1 LLKMA
6 AVALVDVV
14 DVADEVVGVE
24 DVVDDAVV
32 VEDVEG
38 RIRAL

>member
-1 LLKMA
+1 MA

-32 VEDVEG
+32 VEDIEG

>member
-1 LLKMA
+1 M
-6 AVALVDVV
+6 DVV

-24 DVVDDAVV
+24 DMVDDAVV
-32 VEDVEG
+32 VEDIED

>member
-1 LLKMA
+1 MT
-6 AVALVDVV
+6 AVAVV

-24 DVVDDAVV
+24 DVADDAVV
-32 VEDVEG
+32 VEDVED

>member
-1 LLKMA
+1 MA

>member
-1 LLKMA
+1 MA
-6 AVALVDVV
+6 AAALVDVV